1 MEKYLYK
8 YWQTFPFKYN
18 SFDGQLDRFAKV
30 CVVSV
35 SNPQKVLDIIP
46 IWGKKDE
53 PRLRDIIQL
62 IFKLEDGKALAPQEN
77 KLLEFIKKPII
88 GQFEEI
94 PSKHGPLFRRFTR
107 DEAKYG
113 LCSKYDVGKP
123 ERDENGRVRVYNTI
137 RVFRHYIYDS
147 EFEKNNI
154 PVSEDDK
161 YYTTPEWDLN
171 KMYDK
176 YFGYR
181 YFKRSQLTEPILI

>member
-1 MEKYLYK
+1 
-8 YWQTFPFKYN
+8 
-18 SFDGQLDRFAKV
+18 
-30 CVVSV
+30 
-35 SNPQKVLDIIP
+35 VLDIIP

-53 PRLRDIIQL
+53 PGLRDIIQL
-62 IFKLEDGKALAPQEN
+62 ISKLEDGKALAPQEN

-94 PSKHGPLFRRFTR
+94 PSMHGPLFRIFTR

-147 EFEKNNI
+147 E
-154 PVSEDDK
+154 DDK
-161 YYTTPEWDLN
+161 YYSTPEWDLN
-171 KMYDK
+171 KMYYK
-176 YFGYR
+176 YFEYR
-181 YFKRSQLTEPILI
+181 YFPISQLTEPILI